1 MKKLNQFLEFNVEKF
16 FEGKVFVTTGISEWR
31 DFDTNQKKGTKV
43 ETVIA
48 KDETR
53 YDLKDGELVSNI
65 YERLIFKIPN
75 KEIKEIKVPMN
86 AQVMPKNVKAT
97 VYGEY
102 RNQLSCI
109 AEDIVVVDHK

>member
-53 YDLKDGELVSNI
+53 YDLKEGEIVSNM
-65 YERLIFKIPN
+65 YEKLVFKVP
-75 KEIKEIKVPMN
+75 KEVKIPMN
-86 AQVMPKNVKAT
+86 AQVEPRGVKAT

-102 RNQLSCI
+102 RNQLSCT
-109 AEDIVVVDHK
+109 AEDVAVVNHK